1 MQQTNDLI
9 TILNPRHEGKLVY
22 AQGGSEEYEVIDGER
37 HCLHIN
43 AEIER
48 ACCSGFEGGLPSC
61 ACHGQDSIG
70 CPNPLCDG
78 MTEVEVDAML
88 TPEEPDYEPEYQD

>member
-1 MQQTNDLI
+1 MQQLNDTV

-22 AQGGSEEYEVIDGER
+22 PQGGSEEYEIIDGER

-48 ACCSGFEGGLPSC
+48 ACCSGFDQGIPSC
-61 ACHGQDSIG
+61 GCGGMDAVD

-78 MTEVEVDAML
+78 MTDSEVEAILM
-88 TPEEPDYEPEYQD
+88 PEEPDYEPYE